1 MSACYI
7 VLHVI
12 DGKVNCCETYAGA
25 ALAMGRAIHIALNDT
40 FKGVTFTRPS
50 PTPEKLENNADLKW
64 VLYDFGHETVS
75 VYFKHIQVGYLDAQ
89 KDPTPSISIGDMI
102 RSKLADVGKLPHD
115 DLFADDMPIGWTL
128 NGEPARVKDMKDD
141 PENVKST
148 YSLTDDEKWALV
160 TARMS
165 KRPKFFTIIDG
176 MRYAQHN
183 VLDVLKARTQSGLD
197 IRDKDIKFI
206 DNFHCDLLDELDSLD
221 E

>member
-7 VLHVI
+7 VLHVN
-12 DGKVNCCETYAGA
+12 DGHCVTCETYAGA
-25 ALAMGRAIHIALNDT
+25 ALAMGRAIHIALNKT
-40 FKGVTFTRPS
+40 YKGVTFMDSS
-50 PTPEKLENNADLKW
+50 PVPQTFENNADLKW

-89 KDPTPSISIGDMI
+89 KDPTPPGISIGDMI
-102 RSKLADVGKLPHD
+102 RSKLADIGKLPQD
-115 DLFADDMPIGWTL
+115 ELFADDMPIGWTED
-128 NGEPARVKDMKDD
+128 GKPARVKDMKDD
-141 PENVKST
+141 PENIKST

-183 VLDVLKARTQSGLD
+183 VLDILKARTQSGLE
-197 IRDKDIKFI
+197 IRDRDIKFI
-206 DNFHCDLLDELDSLD
+206 DEFHCDLLDKLD